1 MKGIGFTILIIFSSI
16 VLSAQNQVVT
26 KKIVVPSWLNIAV
39 AESNQL
45 KGGHHVYDTWSA
57 YAAGMKT
64 GYVEIGMLLTILD
77 PVGDGS
83 GTPVLYHLR
92 EWKEKSALPLET
104 EWSDIH
110 TSALFLE
117 DGTSVNN
124 TLRWDGN
131 RWIESNALVNDSIGV
146 SIWGNLKVSG
156 DTIIFGNGEIIDN
169 VIDGRIR
176 VTGDLGTTGSLVFSG
191 PNTLS
196 LSGVATGSDKTITF
210 PDTSGV
216 VALHSDIPQEQG
228 LSISFDGENYIIDL
242 SGSEQ
247 DIVLTGGENIKLSES
262 NDTLTITAADQAD
275 NLGDHKAIQNIQL
288 DNLFISGDGDDEG
301 VRVNKSGQLVIGNDT
316 VANSGSVLFTDGHKE
331 TESKLK
337 LQAPESLSGHQTI
350 TFPDASGMLALAI
363 ADSTRTFVQD
373 LSGSSAV
380 DVVLNLKTLDKG
392 NNLEIGAGTA
402 IGFSV
407 PASTVQATIGLGD
420 TGSVKG
426 NDLGAL
432 THTAMIAARKT
443 QKGDADLDT
452 KLSFYTR
459 KDGALQERVVITD
472 DGVLEIGQA
481 SPASKGIIRLHD
493 ANNANAGKIKLQAP
507 DSLSDDQTITFPDAS
522 GTIALT
528 SLSNNLVLNDQYLS
542 NDGDDEGIRIND
554 SGHLIIGND
563 TVNSRGSV
571 QFADGDSISLHRL
584 TVQAPESLSDDRTIT
599 FPDAN
604 GTVALAIADSTRT
617 FVQDLSSASA
627 VDVVL
632 NLKTLDKGN
641 NLQVGA
647 GTAIGFSIPASVYKS
662 SAGDGDINDV
672 GDNDSGAKV
681 HTAMI
686 AARKT
691 EGIDGDLDTDLAFY
705 TRKDGEL
712 SERMVITDE
721 GNLGL
726 GTDTTF
732 NYKLAVNGII
742 GAKGVQVES
751 TNPWP
756 DYVFEEDYQ
765 LLRID
770 ELEKYILENKHLP
783 GVPSALEVQEQGLNL
798 GEMDAR
804 LLEKVEELSLYII
817 NLNKQIDDLKK
828 EIRELKKTR

>member
-1 MKGIGFTILIIFSSI
+1 MLNDQY
-16 VLSAQNQVVT
+16 LSN
-26 KKIVVPSWLNIAV
+26 
-39 AESNQL
+39 
-45 KGGHHVYDTWSA
+45 
-57 YAAGMKT
+57 
-64 GYVEIGMLLTILD
+64 
-77 PVGDGS
+77 
-83 GTPVLYHLR
+83 
-92 EWKEKSALPLET
+92 
-104 EWSDIH
+104 
-110 TSALFLE
+110 
-117 DGTSVNN
+117 
-124 TLRWDGN
+124 
-131 RWIESNALVNDSIGV
+131 
-146 SIWGNLKVSG
+146 
-156 DTIIFGNGEIIDN
+156 
-169 VIDGRIR
+169 
-176 VTGDLGTTGSLVFSG
+176 
-191 PNTLS
+191 
-196 LSGVATGSDKTITF
+196 
-210 PDTSGV
+210 
-216 VALHSDIPQEQG
+216 
-228 LSISFDGENYIIDL
+228 
-242 SGSEQ
+242 
-247 DIVLTGGENIKLSES
+247 
-262 NDTLTITAADQAD
+262 
-275 NLGDHKAIQNIQL
+275 
-288 DNLFISGDGDDEG
+288 DGDDEG
-301 VRVNKSGQLVIGNDT
+301 IRINDSGHLIIGNDT
-316 VANSGSVLFTDGHKE
+316 VNSRGSVQFADG
-331 TESKLK
+331 
-337 LQAPESLSGHQTI
+337 
-350 TFPDASGMLALAI
+350 
-363 ADSTRTFVQD
+363 DSI
-373 LSGSSAV
+373 SSHR
-380 DVVLNLKTLDKG
+380 L
-392 NNLEIGAGTA
+392 
-402 IGFSV
+402 
-407 PASTVQATIGLGD
+407 TV
-420 TGSVKG
+420 
-426 NDLGAL
+426 
-432 THTAMIAARKT
+432 
-443 QKGDADLDT
+443 
-452 KLSFYTR
+452 
-459 KDGALQERVVITD
+459 
-472 DGVLEIGQA
+472 
-481 SPASKGIIRLHD
+481 
-493 ANNANAGKIKLQAP
+493 QAP

-617 FVQDLSSASA
+617 FVQDLRSASA

-632 NLKTLDKGN
+632 NLKTLEKGN